1 MRPAWGID
9 TMTGL
14 PDAGRLTAM
23 ALDGMLKRV
32 IAGSV
37 AKKEKQIQPR
47 RNLLNVSRYRT
58 VSPQTAPGTGA
69 MKDQG
74 AYFGP

>member
-1 MRPAWGID
+1 
-9 TMTGL
+9 MTGL

-23 ALDGMLKRV
+23 APDGMLEKV
-32 IAGSV
+32 ITGSV
-37 AKKEKQIQPR
+37 AKKAKQIQPR

-58 VSPQTAPGTGA
+58 VSPPTAPGTGA

>member
-1 MRPAWGID
+1 
-9 TMTGL
+9 MTGP
-14 PDAGRLTAM
+14 PDPDRLTAI

-32 IAGSV
+32 IAASV
-37 AKKEKQIQPR
+37 AKKVKQIQPR

-58 VSPQTAPGTGA
+58 VSPPTAPGTGA

>member
-1 MRPAWGID
+1 
-9 TMTGL
+9 MTAL
-14 PDAGRLTAM
+14 FDAGRLTAM
-23 ALDGMLKRV
+23 APDGMLERL

-37 AKKEKQIQPR
+37 AKKAKRIQR
-47 RNLLNVSRYRT
+47 CRNLLNVSRYRT

>member
-9 TMTGL
+9 TTTGL
-14 PDAGRLTAM
+14 LDAGRLTAM
-23 ALDGMLKRV
+23 AADEMLETV
-32 IAGSV
+32 IKGRV
-37 AKKEKQIQPR
+37 AKKTRRIQSR

-58 VSPQTAPGTGA
+58 VSPQAAPEMDA